1 MAKKVFVS
9 FDWDN
14 DKRYKFLMQAWHS
27 NPNFDFIFDDRSS
40 KEINSWDIPT
50 VRAALTR
57 KINTADYTLVIV
69 GKEANHFHTDHK
81 AIGSRNWL
89 NFEIKQSKMNQ
100 NKLIGVKLNRLND
113 SPEELLGSNTSW
125 AMSFTQ
131 ESIIQALNNA

>member
-14 DKRYKFLMQAWHS
+14 DRRYKHLMSAWHS

-40 KEINSWDIPT
+40 KEINSWNIPV
-50 VRAALTR
+50 VRAALTK

-69 GKEANHFHTDHK
+69 GEEANRFHADYEK
-81 AIGSRNWL
+81 IGSKNWL
-89 NFEIKQSKMNQ
+89 NFEIKQSKANQ
-100 NKLIGVKLNRLND
+100 NKLIGVKLNRFNE

-125 AMSFTQ
+125 AMSFSQ
-131 ESIIQALNNA
+131 EAIIKALNNA